1 MSKVLVGMSGGVDS
15 AVAAAILKSEGH
27 EVVGLTLK
35 LLEYSCDDSPGCC
48 TASDIID
55 ATRACD
61 SIGIEHVVISRKVA
75 FKSQVIDPFL
85 ELHKQGVYTNPCVTC
100 NAYVKAPQLL
110 DIADHM
116 GFDYIATGHYANRSA
131 CGNYIVRGND
141 RSKDQS
147 YFLWDLPPSA
157 IGRLLLPLGTYT
169 KAETRKL
176 AKSFALKV
184 ATKKDSTDLCFLEGK
199 SRREFLTKHGVGT
212 EAGNVVDSATGA
224 VLGTHN
230 GLARF
235 SPGQR
240 YGVDTKTGKP
250 RYVLNVLPSSNTVQL
265 GPIEETFTSSVR
277 VQGLRIRCPD
287 RSLNGMPLTAVCRYS
302 SKQSPVPVIEISGVT
317 MLELDDGDD
326 GPEFLPTVMFD
337 RPINGVANGQSIVLY
352 DETDGAVVGGGT
364 IVA

>member
-100 NAYVKAPQLL
+100 NAYVKVPQLL

-147 YFLWDLPPSA
+147 YFLWDLPPSV
-157 IGRLLLPLGTYT
+157 IRRLLLPLGPYT
-169 KAETRKL
+169 KAKTRMM
-176 AKSFALKV
+176 AQGFGLKV

-199 SRREFLTKHGVGT
+199 SKREFLAKHAVGT
-212 EAGNVVDSATGA
+212 EAGNVVEASTGV
-224 VLGTHN
+224 VLGSHN
-230 GLARF
+230 GLAGF

-265 GPIEETFTSSVR
+265 GTIEETFTSAVR
-277 VQGLRIRCPD
+277 VRGLRVRCPD

-302 SKQSPVPVIEISGVT
+302 SKQDPVYVLGIGGVT
-317 MLELDDGDD
+317 MPEEDDSEL
-326 GPEFLPTVMFD
+326 PKILFD
-337 RPINGVANGQSIVLY
+337 RPINGIANGQSIVLY